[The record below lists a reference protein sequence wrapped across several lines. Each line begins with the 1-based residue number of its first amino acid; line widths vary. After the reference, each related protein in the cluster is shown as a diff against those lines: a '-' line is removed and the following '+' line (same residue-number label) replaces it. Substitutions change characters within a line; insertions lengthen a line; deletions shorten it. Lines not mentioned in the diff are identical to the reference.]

1 MVIPFFLTSEPEMT
15 HVTFD
20 VSSQA
25 EAGSRETGVESEMA
39 MEVRPIWREP
49 DHWRE
54 RDSTLTWV
62 RNNTG

>member
-1 MVIPFFLTSEPEMT
+1 M
-15 HVTFD
+15 TFD

-39 MEVRPIWREP
+39 IEVSPIWREP

-54 RDSTLTWV
+54 RDSTLTCV
-62 RNNTG
+62 RNNTC